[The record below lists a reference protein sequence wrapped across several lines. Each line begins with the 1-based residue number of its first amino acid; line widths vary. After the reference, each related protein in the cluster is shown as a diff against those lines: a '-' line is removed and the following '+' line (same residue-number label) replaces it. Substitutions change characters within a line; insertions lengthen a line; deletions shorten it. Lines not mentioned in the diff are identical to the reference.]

1 MGFKDRISRILHPQN
16 KTEFLAM
23 LGLIILI
30 LYLISLP
37 FMGIISSLDID
48 DNIVIED
55 NYTSNSD
62 DFIINSTP
70 GYVSVNNTPYEEYVK
85 NNSYIINYTNPD
97 KPDAV
102 YVIQKEDYDELCD
115 YISVDGK
122 VRAYTSLWESISLS
136 DRTIDVYNIY
146 YVSDDWKYY

>member
-1 MGFKDRISRILHPQN
+1 MGFKDRINRILHPQN
-16 KTEFLAM
+16 KTEFLVI

-30 LYLISLP
+30 LYLISIP
-37 FMGIISSLDID
+37 VTSIMSSLNTGDS
-48 DNIVIED
+48 IVLED

-62 DFIINSTP
+62 DFIINSIP
-70 GYVSVNNTPYEEYVK
+70 GYVSANNTPYEEYVK

-102 YVIQKEDYDELCD
+102 YLIQEKDYLELCD

-122 VRAYTSLWESISLS
+122 VRVYTYLWESISLS
-136 DRTIDVYNIY
+136 NRTIDVYNIY
-146 YVSDDWKYY
+146 HVSDDWKYY